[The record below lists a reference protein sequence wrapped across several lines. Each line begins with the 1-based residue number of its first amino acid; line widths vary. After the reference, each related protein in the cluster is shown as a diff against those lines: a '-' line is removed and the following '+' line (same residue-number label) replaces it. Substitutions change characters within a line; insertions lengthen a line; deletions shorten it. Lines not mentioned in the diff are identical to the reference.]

1 MDFRHL
7 LYFATLAEERN
18 FRRAAHKLGISQ
30 PPLSQLIM
38 RLEEEYGHKLF
49 IRHARDVELTDAG
62 RILLESARSVLAMA
76 QETRQQI
83 ERVGQGEIGELT
95 VSFTPGISFHPM
107 IPALV
112 RLWRRELPAVE
123 LTLRQA
129 PTDELCSA
137 LGAGTD
143 DIALIRPP
151 IEAPGNLVYVGAA
164 APTRDGEAILVKA
177 NSPIRSVADLKGKTV
192 ALGRGTSS
200 HNLLIAALEK
210 AALSFSDIKPAYL
223 LPSDAGSAFA
233 NDSVDAWVIWDPY
246 LALAQSRGETRVLAT
261 TGQTHDVASFFLA
274 NRTFAEKNPSLIAG
288 ALSGLTEAAGWARA
302 HRDEVAQSLASVTG
316 VPYPV
321 QKVAADRTEFAVRP
335 LSDEILTA
343 QQTTADRFFRL
354 GLIPRPIKVRDIVWS
369 PPRT

>member
-1 MDFRHL
+1 MTTTR
-7 LYFATLAEERN
+7 
-18 FRRAAHKLGISQ
+18 RRAATRLGFLALG
-30 PPLSQLIM
+30 LS
-38 RLEEEYGHKLF
+38 
-49 IRHARDVELTDAG
+49 
-62 RILLESARSVLAMA
+62 
-76 QETRQQI
+76 
-83 ERVGQGEIGELT
+83 
-95 VSFTPGISFHPM
+95 
-107 IPALV
+107 
-112 RLWRRELPAVE
+112 
-123 LTLRQA
+123 
-129 PTDELCSA
+129 
-137 LGAGTD
+137 LGAG
-143 DIALIRPP
+143 ALAQNAPQELRIGYQKVGLVVVARQQGLIEKQLAPQGVAVRWVEFQAGPPLLEALNASGIDFGYTGDAPP
-151 IEAPGNLVYVGAA
+151 IFSQAAGGNLVYVGAA

-192 ALGRGTSS
+192 AVGRGTSS

-210 AALSFSDIKPAYL
+210 AALSFSDVKPAHL

-302 HRDEVAQSLASVTG
+302 HRDEVAQSLAAVTG

-369 PPRT
+369 QPRT

>member
-1 MDFRHL
+1 MITTR
-7 LYFATLAEERN
+7 
-18 FRRAAHKLGISQ
+18 RRAASLLGFLALG
-30 PPLSQLIM
+30 LS
-38 RLEEEYGHKLF
+38 
-49 IRHARDVELTDAG
+49 
-62 RILLESARSVLAMA
+62 
-76 QETRQQI
+76 
-83 ERVGQGEIGELT
+83 
-95 VSFTPGISFHPM
+95 
-107 IPALV
+107 
-112 RLWRRELPAVE
+112 
-123 LTLRQA
+123 
-129 PTDELCSA
+129 
-137 LGAGTD
+137 LGAG
-143 DIALIRPP
+143 ALAQSAPKELRIGYQKVGLVVVARQQGLIEKQLASQGVAVRWVEFQAGPPLLEALNAGGIDFGYTGDAPP
-151 IEAPGNLVYVGAA
+151 IFSQAAGGNLVYVGAA

-177 NSPIRSVADLKGKTV
+177 TSPIRSVADLKGKTV
-192 ALGRGTSS
+192 AVGRGTSS

-210 AALSFSDIKPAYL
+210 AGLSFSDIKPAYL

-261 TGQTHDVASFFLA
+261 TGQTHDVSSFFLA
-274 NRTFAEKNPSLIAG
+274 NRTFAEKNPGLIAG
-288 ALSGLTEAAGWARA
+288 ALSGLTEAAGWART
-302 HRDEVAQSLASVTG
+302 HRDEVAQSLAAVTG